1 MIMRWYN
8 MWKNLLKIFII
19 LLLSF
24 LIFLVLMIIGD
35 SQIDSFL
42 QECIEK
48 KPDGGNVT
56 LIFVIPF
63 EYAYYHFVLMLA
75 AAVYAAFTKNLDIT
89 IRNTFYTLPVLSC
102 LLSLPMMRA
111 SLYIIDFFKSNIFTF
126 LNQKILDKERKFCK
140 VLSF

>member
-8 MWKNLLKIFII
+8 MWKDLLKIFII

-63 EYAYYHFVLMLA
+63 E
-75 AAVYAAFTKNLDIT
+75 
-89 IRNTFYTLPVLSC
+89 
-102 LLSLPMMRA
+102 
-111 SLYIIDFFKSNIFTF
+111 
-126 LNQKILDKERKFCK
+126 
-140 VLSF
+140 